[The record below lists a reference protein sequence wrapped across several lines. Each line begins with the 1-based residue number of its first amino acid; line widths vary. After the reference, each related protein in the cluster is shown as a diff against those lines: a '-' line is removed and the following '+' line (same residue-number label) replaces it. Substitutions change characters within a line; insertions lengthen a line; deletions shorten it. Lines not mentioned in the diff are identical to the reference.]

1 MASGKGNTFINDFL
15 KLVFNATAIANIA
28 DNASSSPLTNLFVA
42 LSTGTLSAASTMATT
57 EAAYTSYA
65 RATVA
70 RTSGGWGA
78 ASAQVTNPVATI
90 SFPAATGGSE
100 TETYFSIGVNVT
112 VGNASK
118 VLYFGPIS
126 PQIVVT
132 SGVTPQLTT
141 ASSITEA

>member
-28 DNASSSPLTNLFVA
+28 DNAASSPLTNLFVA

-70 RTSGGWGA
+70 RTTGGWGA

-126 PQIVVT
+126 PTIVVS
-132 SGVTPQLTT
+132 SGVTPSLTT
-141 ASSITEA
+141 ATSITES